1 VLLNNTLPHKGSY
14 VKENLKSLKRAYDI
28 IMQTLENLE
37 SERNRIDQL
46 RAEYLKS
53 ADESM
58 KEWFPLHL
66 DWIDKVMNLSIT
78 IIGASITLFIALR
91 DEVKIAVSHPE
102 NFFILWVVFVTSA
115 ILCLISRYAFAKTR
129 LNQTNLFINGYKLG
143 SINIDK
149 IDLQKLHLA
158 SGTILPLDI
167 SKSLNHLDSVENIL
181 DNNARENQT
190 WENRWVNCANFSSN
204 LAFIFFIFG
213 ILVFLVIGFDIVY
226 WITSTLTHLKALW

>member
-1 VLLNNTLPHKGSY
+1 
-14 VKENLKSLKRAYDI
+14 
-28 IMQTLENLE
+28 
-37 SERNRIDQL
+37 
-46 RAEYLKS
+46 
-53 ADESM
+53 
-58 KEWFPLHL
+58 
-66 DWIDKVMNLSIT
+66 MNLSIT

-149 IDLQKLHLA
+149 IDLQKLRLA

-226 WITSTLTHLKALW
+226 